1 MTDGPQSDK
10 TIEEGV
16 QPLTGA
22 VLAPGWALAYVA
34 GVLLLNVGLVAAS
47 RTEAIV
53 RPLLEVAKTLAPA
66 GAAHTLALATLT
78 ALVGMASYGLM
89 LVPAIAMAVTA
100 RRRGLSFWA
109 AIGLRRFEAGRTLK
123 LAAVLVVGAF
133 AATAVY
139 AVVARALGVT
149 IVGNAADL
157 ATGFRTGPAEIVIAF
172 VLVGVVAPF
181 VEEIT
186 FRGILFPSLKASWGT
201 APALLVS
208 GAVFGV
214 VHLQPTIAVPL
225 ALIGIGLA
233 AIFLRT
239 RSLWSAIIAHCA
251 YNTVSLAL
259 AFLLIR

>member
-1 MTDGPQSDK
+1 MTDGPQS
-10 TIEEGV
+10 EETV
-16 QPLTGA
+16 ERAVPPLTGA
-22 VLAPGWALAYVA
+22 VIAPGWALAYVA

-47 RTEAIV
+47 RTQAIV
-53 RPLLEVAKTLAPA
+53 RPLVEVAKTLTPVGSAE
-66 GAAHTLALATLT
+66 TLALATLT
-78 ALVGMASYGLM
+78 ALVAMASYALM

-109 AIGLRRFEAGRTLK
+109 AVGLRRFEIGRTLK

-133 AATAVY
+133 LATAVY
-139 AVVARALGVT
+139 AVLARALGVT
-149 IVGNAADL
+149 VVGNAAEL
-157 ATGFRTGPAEIVIAF
+157 ASGFRTGPAEIAIAF
-172 VLVGVVAPF
+172 MLVGIVAPF

-186 FRGILFPSLKASWGT
+186 FRGIVFPSLKDSWGT

-208 GAVFGV
+208 SAAFGV

-225 ALIGIGLA
+225 ALIGVGLA

-239 RSLWSAIIAHCA
+239 RSLWSAVIAHCA